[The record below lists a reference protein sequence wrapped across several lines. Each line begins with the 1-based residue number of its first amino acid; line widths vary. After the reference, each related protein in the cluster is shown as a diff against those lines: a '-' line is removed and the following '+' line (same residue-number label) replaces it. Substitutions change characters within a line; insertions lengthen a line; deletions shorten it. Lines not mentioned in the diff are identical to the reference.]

1 MSTLANEHERARSF
15 RRAELAS
22 FLRRRRETL
31 RPGDVGLPAAG
42 RRRTPGLRREEV
54 AVLAHVGV
62 SWYTWMEQGRELT
75 VSPSVLDGVAD
86 ALRLTP
92 GERVY
97 LFELAG
103 ATPPPPAPGA
113 GGASTFPGLH
123 ELLRSMPR
131 RPAYGVDRY
140 WTVLASNELATY
152 VFGTRAGQN
161 CLVDFFTD
169 ERVAERYPFRDIAGP
184 MMVAQF
190 REHAVRY
197 AGDQRFTE
205 IVEELTERSPRFRAL
220 WEEHVVGVTPQIDLV
235 YDHPHLGRLSFAPTV
250 LAPTGADDLRL
261 FVYIPK
267 AGTPTA
273 DALRRVV

>member
-1 MSTLANEHERARSF
+1 MSTTAQEHERARSF

-22 FLRRRRETL
+22 FLRRRRESL
-31 RPGDVGLPAAG
+31 QPEDVGLPSAG

-75 VSPSVLDGVAD
+75 VSSSVLDGIAD
-86 ALRLTP
+86 ALRLTT

-97 LFELAG
+97 LFEVAG
-103 ATPPPPAPGA
+103 ASPPLLEADESA
-113 GGASTFPGLH
+113 LPGLH
-123 ELLRSMPR
+123 ELLRSMPG
-131 RPAYGVDRY
+131 RPAYGVDRC
-140 WTVLASNELATY
+140 WTVLASNDLATY
-152 VFGTRAGQN
+152 VFGTRPGQN

-169 ERVAERYPFRDIAGP
+169 EDVARRYPFRDIAGP

-197 AGDQRFTE
+197 AEDPRFTE
-205 IVEELTERSPRFRAL
+205 IVADLVERSSRFRTL
-220 WEEHVVGVTPQIDLV
+220 WDEHVVGVMPQVDLV
-235 YDHPHLGRLSFAPTV
+235 YDHPHLGRLSFTPTV
-250 LAPTGADDLRL
+250 LTPADADDLRL
-261 FVYIPK
+261 FVYLPK

-273 DALRRVV
+273 EALARIT